1 MISIMT
7 RASFNN
13 NLSCWFIKA
22 YRVKENKK
30 KKSRRIQIQKAQDQ
44 YRHQE
49 KLRKKKKKKIFAAL
63 RTPFSPDLGLLK
75 KRRGGCECSKKDSSN
90 VKAWNKKALLIII
103 IHGYSSKTV
112 Q

>member
-1 MISIMT
+1 MIHTHTKKKKADTMISIMT

-49 KLRKKKKKKIFAAL
+49 KLRKKKKK
-63 RTPFSPDLGLLK
+63 RSLLH
-75 KRRGGCECSKKDSSN
+75 C
-90 VKAWNKKALLIII
+90 ALLFPRTSV
-103 IHGYSSKTV
+103 Y
-112 Q
+112 

>member
-30 KKSRRIQIQKAQDQ
+30 KKAAGYKFKRLKINTVTKKN
-44 YRHQE
+44 YE
-49 KLRKKKKKKIFAAL
+49 RKKKKDLCCIAHSFFPGPRFIKK
-63 RTPFSPDLGLLK
+63 K
-75 KRRGGCECSKKDSSN
+75 KGW
-90 VKAWNKKALLIII
+90 V
-103 IHGYSSKTV
+103 
-112 Q
+112 